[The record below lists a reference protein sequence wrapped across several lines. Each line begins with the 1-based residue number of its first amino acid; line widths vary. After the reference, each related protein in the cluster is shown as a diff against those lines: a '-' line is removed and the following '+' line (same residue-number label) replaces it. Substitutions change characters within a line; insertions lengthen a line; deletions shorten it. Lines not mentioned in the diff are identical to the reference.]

1 MSNKNSVFLWEC
13 IFSNRESTGNSVFST
28 NVPFAKS
35 GLSYGLELLLDAEV
49 FDYALS
55 KSGNEGFILGVL
67 HYLDIPIM
75 KNSGMSIWPGQ
86 SSQMA
91 VTVTLMNTSQEIRK
105 RFNPQQSQC
114 YFEGELELK
123 HLPTEL
129 GYR

>member
-1 MSNKNSVFLWEC
+1 M
-13 IFSNRESTGNSVFST
+13 
-28 NVPFAKS
+28 
-35 GLSYGLELLLDAEV
+35 ELLLDAEV

-55 KSGNEGFILGVL
+55 KSGTEGFVLGVL

-75 KNSGMSIWPGQ
+75 KNTGMSILPGQ

-123 HLPTEL
+123 HLPPKL